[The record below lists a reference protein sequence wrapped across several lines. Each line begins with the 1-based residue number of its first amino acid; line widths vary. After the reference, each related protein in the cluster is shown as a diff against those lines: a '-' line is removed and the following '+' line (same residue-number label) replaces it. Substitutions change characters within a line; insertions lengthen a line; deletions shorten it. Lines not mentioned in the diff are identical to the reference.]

1 MAYWEKSRYG
11 GPAIE
16 SKFFKAR
23 KIFPDVT
30 LISGLAGEQCYLIEG
45 REKALLIDALSGI
58 GSLRAFVR
66 ELTDLPVELVLTH
79 NHVDHIGAAFEYGKA
94 YIHPED
100 IPGLYEM
107 GDASARLGFVDSQP
121 RAGRPPLLPEDVT
134 PSVPIRTFPANE
146 GTVFDLGGKALEVI
160 HVPGHTWGSIVLL
173 DRAQRVIYSGDAVN
187 ANTLLFLGGASIEEY
202 REALLR
208 LNGYAEA
215 CDLLWGGHGGVSVPF
230 SIVPE
235 AIRLCE
241 EILAGPDDGVPGD
254 FLGRPALYARKK
266 DRFFRRLDG
275 GIANIAYS
283 RDRLWKEQVA
293 APAGHRLG

>member
-1 MAYWEKSRYG
+1 M
-11 GPAIE
+11 E
-16 SKFFKAR
+16 SKFFKGR

-66 ELTDLPVELVLTH
+66 ELTDLPVDLVLTH

-100 IPGLYEM
+100 IPGMYEM
-107 GDASARLGFVDSQP
+107 GTAEARLGFVKSQP
-121 RAGRPPLLPEDVT
+121 GEGRPALRPEDVVQ
-134 PSVPIRTFPANE
+134 SVPIVTLPAMD
-146 GTVFDLGGKALEVI
+146 GQAFDLGGVRLEVI

-173 DRAQRVIYSGDAVN
+173 DRAKRVIYSGDAVN

-208 LNGYAEA
+208 LNAFADA
-215 CDLLWGGHGGVSVPF
+215 CDVLWGGHGGMSVPF
-230 SIVPE
+230 SIVPD
-235 AIRLCE
+235 AIRLCD
-241 EILAGPDDGVPGD
+241 EILAGKDDAVPGD

-266 DRFFRRLDG
+266 DEHFRRFDG

-283 RDRLWKEQVA
+283 RDRLWKDQVR